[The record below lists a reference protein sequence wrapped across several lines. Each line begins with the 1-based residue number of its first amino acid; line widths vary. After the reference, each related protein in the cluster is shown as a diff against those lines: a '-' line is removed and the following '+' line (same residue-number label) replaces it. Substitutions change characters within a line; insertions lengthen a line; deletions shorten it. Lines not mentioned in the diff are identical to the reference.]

1 MELNEN
7 KNPNP
12 QQDQELSEKAYN
24 ELVAVRRDKLKA
36 LQEAGNDPFQ
46 KTKYPQDA
54 FAADIKKEYDYL
66 AAEEET
72 DRMVCMAGRMMSKRV
87 MGKASFADL
96 RDASGNIQLY
106 VRRDVI
112 GEEEYA
118 GFKKFDIGDV
128 IGIKGQVFRTKMGEI
143 SIRCTEVVLL
153 AKSLLPL
160 PEKFHG
166 LKDQELR
173 YRQRYV
179 DLIMNPE
186 VRRTFEIRSRFIRFM
201 RAYLDQ
207 RNYMEVE
214 TPVLNTIA
222 GGAAARPFI
231 THHNTLDLDMY
242 MRIATELPLKRL
254 IVGGIDRVYEIGRI
268 FRNEGMDPKHNP
280 EFTTVEL
287 YQAYA
292 DFHDMMDI
300 AEGILSGAAK
310 EILGSYQVKWQG
322 EDIDLTPGWRRLTMV
337 DAVKEY
343 TGVDFGAITDDAEA
357 VAAAKAIGVELADTA
372 DKTWGNALYACFDQ
386 KVEEQLIQPTFI
398 TMYPVEVSPL
408 TKRSPEDPRL
418 TERFELF
425 ICHSELANAYSELND
440 PIDQRQRFEKQVEQ
454 RERGDEETEMMDED
468 FLTAMEYGMP
478 PTGGMGM
485 GIDRCVMLLTGSTS
499 IRDVILFP
507 TMKPIDKPQAA
518 QKPAAA
524 AAAPAAAVNDA
535 VPAAESGPIDFS
547 KVEIEPL
554 FTEFV
559 DFDTFSKSDF
569 RAVKIKECTAVPKS
583 KKLLKFVLDDGTGTD
598 RVILSGIHEYY
609 EPEELVGKTAIAI
622 VNLPPR
628 KMMGIDSCG
637 MLISA
642 VHQEDGHE
650 GLHLLMVDPH
660 IPAGAKLY

>member
-1 MELNEN
+1 MAQMNQTPAPAEEMT
-7 KNPNP
+7 
-12 QQDQELSEKAYN
+12 QQEYS
-24 ELVAVRRDKLKA
+24 ELVAVRRQKLA
-36 LQEAGNDPFQ
+36 ELQQAGKDPFHI
-46 KTKYPQDA
+46 TKWPQAD
-54 FAADIKKEYDYL
+54 FAAEVKENFQDL
-66 AAEEET
+66 PEDAAPE
-72 DRMVCMAGRMMSKRV
+72 DHRQVCMAGRMMSKRV

-96 RDASGNIQLY
+96 RDTTGNIQMY
-106 VRRDVI
+106 VKRDDV
-112 GEEEYA
+112 GVDVYQE
-118 GFKKFDIGDV
+118 FKKFDIGDIV
-128 IGIKGQVFRTKMGEI
+128 GVRGFVFRTKMGEI
-143 SIRCTEVVLL
+143 SVHVTEVVLL
-153 AKSLLPL
+153 SKSLLPL

-166 LKDQELR
+166 LKDQETR

-179 DLIMNPE
+179 DLIVNPE
-186 VRRTFEIRSRFIRFM
+186 VRRAFEVRSRFIRYM
-201 RAYLDQ
+201 RRYLDE
-207 RNYMEVE
+207 RDYMEVE

-231 THHNTLDLDMY
+231 THHNTLDIDMY

-254 IVGGIDRVYEIGRI
+254 IIGGIDRVYEIGRI

-292 DFHDMMDI
+292 DFHTMMDI

-310 EILGSYQVKWQG
+310 EILGTYQVEWQG
-322 EDIDLTPGWRRLTMV
+322 EQIDLTPGWRRLTMV
-337 DAVKEY
+337 DAVREY
-343 TGVDFGAITDDAEA
+343 AGVDFAAITDDAEA
-357 VAAAKAIGVELADTA
+357 VAAAKAIGVELADA
-372 DKTWGNALYACFDQ
+372 AEKTWGNALYACFDQ
-386 KVEEQLIQPTFI
+386 KVEEKLVQPTFI

-507 TMKPIDKPQAA
+507 TMKPIDKPQPA

-524 AAAPAAAVNDA
+524 AAAPAAVNNA